1 MGQGTIQLLDY
12 QAEFDVLTELNGSI
26 SCHESVEAPAGFSLI
41 ELMIVLSVL
50 SILFAVGMPAF
61 GRLLH
66 DIEIRGSAEGLRAGL
81 QKARTEA
88 VTRNA
93 LVRISFGNVSGRPAW
108 MLGCVRS
115 SLRCP
120 ATISSYSANAD
131 TQIRWGTA
139 RSNDQI
145 ALNTALAA
153 GNRLPSGVTFNALGA
168 APGVESNADASRI
181 DVTHAI
187 NDKARR
193 LVLMITAA
201 GAIRLCDPSADSG
214 SVLRCS

>member
-1 MGQGTIQLLDY
+1 M
-12 QAEFDVLTELNGSI
+12 LTTSGAHYSYFSGDKL
-26 SCHESVEAPAGFSLI
+26 PAGFSI
-41 ELMIVLSVL
+41 VELMIVLSVL
-50 SILFAVGMPAF
+50 SILFATGMPAF

-81 QKARTEA
+81 QKARAEA

-93 LVRISFGNVSGRPAW
+93 LVRISFSNSSGRPAW
-108 MLGCVRS
+108 TLGCVHAS
-115 SLRCP
+115 VRCP
-120 ATISSYSANAD
+120 ATISSYIANAD

-145 ALNTALAA
+145 ALSTALTP
-153 GNRLPSGVTFNALGA
+153 GKSLPSGVTFNPLGV
-168 APGVESNADASRI
+168 APGVASNADASRI
-181 DVTHAI
+181 DVTHVL
-187 NDKARR
+187 NEKARR

-201 GAIRLCDPSADSG
+201 GAIRLCDPSAASD

>member
-1 MGQGTIQLLDY
+1 
-12 QAEFDVLTELNGSI
+12 VLTVSNGGI
-26 SCHESVEAPAGFSLI
+26 SGHKSAEASAGFSLI

-93 LVRISFGNVSGRPAW
+93 LVRISFTNVSGRPAW
-108 MLGCVRS
+108 TLGCVRS

-120 ATISSYSANAD
+120 ATISSFGANRD
-131 TQIRWGTA
+131 TQIRWGAA
-139 RSNDQI
+139 RSDDQI
-145 ALNTALAA
+145 ALSTALIP
-153 GNRLPSGVTFNALGA
+153 GHRLPSGVTFNALGT
-168 APGVESNADASRI
+168 APGVETNTDASRI

-187 NDKARR
+187 NEKARR

>member
-1 MGQGTIQLLDY
+1 
-12 QAEFDVLTELNGSI
+12 VLTDLNGSI
-26 SCHESVEAPAGFSLI
+26 SGHESAEAPAGFSLI

-66 DIEIRGSAEGLRAGL
+66 DVDIRGSAEGLRAGL

-93 LVRISFGNVSGRPAW
+93 LIRISFSDVSGRPAW
-108 MLGCVRS
+108 TLGCVSS

-120 ATISSYSANAD
+120 ATISSYSVNAD
-131 TQIRWGTA
+131 TQIRWGAA
-139 RSNDQI
+139 RSDDQI

-153 GNRLPSGVTFNALGA
+153 GNRLPSGVTFNALGT
-168 APGVESNADASRI
+168 APGVEGNADVSRI

-187 NDKARR
+187 NEQARR

-201 GAIRLCDPSADSG
+201 GAIRLCDPSAASD

>member
-1 MGQGTIQLLDY
+1 VLTDPTDSISGQG
-12 QAEFDVLTELNGSI
+12 
-26 SCHESVEAPAGFSLI
+26 SVEEPAGFSLI
-41 ELMIVLSVL
+41 ELMIVLSIL

-66 DIEIRGSAEGLRAGL
+66 DIAIRGSAEGLRAGL

-88 VTRNA
+88 ITRNA
-93 LVRISFGNVSGRPAW
+93 LVRISFGNESGRPVW
-108 MLGCVRS
+108 TLGCVRS
-115 SLRCP
+115 NLRCP

-131 TQIRWGTA
+131 TQVRWGAA

-145 ALNTALAA
+145 ALGTALVA
-153 GNRLPSGVTFNALGA
+153 GNLMPTGVTFNTLGA
-168 APGVESNADASRI
+168 APGVESNTDASRI

-187 NDKARR
+187 NEKARR

-201 GAIRLCDPSADSG
+201 GAIRLCDPSADNG

>member
-1 MGQGTIQLLDY
+1 M
-12 QAEFDVLTELNGSI
+12 LTDSNGSI
-26 SCHESVEAPAGFSLI
+26 SGHESAEASAGFSLI
-41 ELMIVLSVL
+41 ELMIVLSIL

-81 QKARTEA
+81 QKARAEA

-93 LVRISFGNVSGRPAW
+93 LVRISFSNVSGRPAW
-108 MLGCVRS
+108 TLGCVRS

-120 ATISSYSANAD
+120 ATISSYSVNAD
-131 TQIRWGTA
+131 TQIRWGAA
-139 RSNDQI
+139 RWNDQT
-145 ALNTALAA
+145 AVSTALVP
-153 GNRLPSGVTFNALGA
+153 GHRLPSGVTFNALGA
-168 APGVESNADASRI
+168 APGVESNADVSRI

-187 NDKARR
+187 NEQARR

-201 GAIRLCDPSADSG
+201 GAIRLCDPSAASD
-214 SVLRCS
+214 SVLLCS

>member
-1 MGQGTIQLLDY
+1 M
-12 QAEFDVLTELNGSI
+12 LTDSKGSI
-26 SCHESVEAPAGFSLI
+26 SGRESAEAPAGFSLI

-93 LVRISFGNVSGRPAW
+93 LVRISFSDVSGRPAW
-108 MLGCVRS
+108 TLGCVSS

-131 TQIRWGTA
+131 TQIRWGAA
-139 RSNDQI
+139 RSDDQI
-145 ALNTALAA
+145 AVSTALAA

-168 APGVESNADASRI
+168 APGVESNTDASRI

-187 NDKARR
+187 NEQARR

-201 GAIRLCDPSADSG
+201 GAVKMCDPSADSD